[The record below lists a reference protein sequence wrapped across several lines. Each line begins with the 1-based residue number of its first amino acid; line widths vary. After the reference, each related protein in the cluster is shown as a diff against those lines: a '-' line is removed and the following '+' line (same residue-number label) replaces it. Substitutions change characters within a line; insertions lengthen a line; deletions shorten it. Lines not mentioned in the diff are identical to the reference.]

1 MLKRIH
7 FSGITTSL
15 AFLIFACAG
24 GKDVLF
30 EQNPPFQIKQ
40 AISQDWVS
48 GVQGGGSGT
57 NLSVYMG
64 DIHEDIQVK
73 DIYFRDTFAKAERN
87 PRDIDK
93 YIARF
98 SNSTNRDIIMDE
110 NPKKEAENTPP
121 LKSLFSLEKN
131 EIVISYLHDGELKFF
146 KFNEVEEK
154 PILAY
159 PGVNPNRIDN

>member
-7 FSGITTSL
+7 FTGITSF
-15 AFLIFACAG
+15 AFFFFACAG

-30 EQNPPFQIKQ
+30 EQNPPFQIKH

-57 NLSVYMG
+57 NISVYMG
-64 DIHEDIQVK
+64 DVHEDIQVK
-73 DIYFRDTFAKAERN
+73 EIYYGDTMAIAERH

-93 YIARF
+93 YVARF
-98 SNSTNRDIIMDE
+98 ANSTNRNIIMDE

-121 LKSLFSLEKN
+121 LKSLFNLEKD
-131 EIVISYLHDGELKFF
+131 EIVISYLHEGELKFF
-146 KFNEVEEK
+146 KFSEVEKK

-159 PGVNPNRIDN
+159 PGVNPNGREN